1 MVKGSKWI
9 LGIVAFALCLSFAVF
24 AQDQYEYALPL
35 EKTIGPGHVV
45 VEYDKIA
52 YNFYS
57 DDEFF
62 IRMERIDDGH
72 VKLYVK
78 PQKISVQIY
87 CELSVQW
94 GPFEPVTLQ
103 VNSSD
108 GNSFTL
114 GTETGYAEK

>member
-1 MVKGSKWI
+1 LVKGSKWI
-9 LGIVAFALCLSFAVF
+9 SGVVALVLCLSFSAV

-35 EKTIGPGHVV
+35 EKTIGPGSPD
-45 VEYDKIA
+45 VEYDGIIYHFNPAEEFYVRFEKI
-52 YNFYS
+52 
-57 DDEFF
+57 DG
-62 IRMERIDDGH
+62 GH
-72 VKLYVK
+72 VRLYVK

-94 GPFEPVTLQ
+94 GPFQPVTLQ

-108 GNSFTL
+108 GSYCIL